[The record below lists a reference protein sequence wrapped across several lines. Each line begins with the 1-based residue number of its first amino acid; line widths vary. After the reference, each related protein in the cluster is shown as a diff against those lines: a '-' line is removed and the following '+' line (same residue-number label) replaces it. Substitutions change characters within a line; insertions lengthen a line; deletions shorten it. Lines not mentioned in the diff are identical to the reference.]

1 MRTQLS
7 LVSIAAGLLLFC
19 SPQVKAQEMSVDLD
33 PANTTIDFTL
43 GATMHTVHGTFKL
56 KSGHIVF
63 DPKSGAASGNV
74 IVDATSA
81 NTGNTSRDKKMHAEI
96 LQSRKFPEIVFTP
109 TREKG
114 EIAEQATSVAEVSGI
129 FRLCGQDHPATLAMT
144 VEPNSGRL
152 SARTNFAVPYIQW
165 GLKNPSTFLL
175 HVSDTVNLQIHAT
188 AAISPLS
195 TRRQ

>member
-1 MRTQLS
+1 M
-7 LVSIAAGLLLFC
+7 SI
-19 SPQVKAQEMSVDLD
+19 DLD
-33 PANTTIDFTL
+33 PAGTTIDFTL

-63 DPKSGAASGNV
+63 DPQSGTAGGSV

-81 NTGNTSRDKKMHAEI
+81 DTGNPSRDKKMHAEI

-114 EIAEQATSVAEVSGI
+114 EIAEQGSSLAEVSGI
-129 FRLCGQDHPATLAMT
+129 FSLCGQEHPATLAMT
-144 VEPNSGRL
+144 VERNSGRVNV
-152 SARTNFAVPYIQW
+152 RTNFAVPYIQW

-175 HVSDTVNLQIHAT
+175 HVSDTVNLQIHAMI
-188 AAISPLS
+188 AISPS
-195 TRRQ
+195 SRRQ